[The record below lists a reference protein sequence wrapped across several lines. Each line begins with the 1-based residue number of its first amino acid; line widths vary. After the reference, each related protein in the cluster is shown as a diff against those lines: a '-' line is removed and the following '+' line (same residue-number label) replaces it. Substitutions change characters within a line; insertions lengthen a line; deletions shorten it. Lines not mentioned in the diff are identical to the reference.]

1 MTIDK
6 ATFKTPRMLMDLCCM
21 LQLAITELLLAATF
35 FTATAIRPWVGGTLM
50 MLFQQT
56 VSISIS

>member
-1 MTIDK
+1 
-6 ATFKTPRMLMDLCCM
+6 M
-21 LQLAITELLLAATF
+21 LQPAIAELLLAATSF
-35 FTATAIRPWVGGTLM
+35 KATAIRPWVGGILM